1 MNVSSL
7 VVKVLPADM
16 EPALAAL
23 AGSGLCDVH
32 AHDREKGAIVV
43 TIEGKDVGEEMDKM
57 KAIERLPHVLGAALV
72 YAAGEAEVDAAV
84 KKSVARPGS
93 PVPEVLKDA

>member
-7 VVKVLPADM
+7 VVKVLPENM

-23 AGSGLCDVH
+23 KGSGLCDIH
-32 AHDREKGAIVV
+32 ANDPEKGAIIV

-57 KAIERLPHVLGAALV
+57 RAIEKLPHILGAALV
-72 YAAGEAEVDAAV
+72 YAASEGESDVNITKNKDH
-84 KKSVARPGS
+84 R
-93 PVPEVLKDA
+93 VPEGLKGD